1 MSPLVATPTDPVV
14 LRQAFG
20 CFPSGVTALCSL
32 DSGTPV
38 GMAAST
44 FTPVSLEPPLVSVCV
59 QDTSSTWPK
68 LRKQSRLGLSVL
80 AEGQGLVCR
89 SLAGKD
95 GDRFADVDWEADEGG
110 SVYIHGANLWLDC
123 SPYAE
128 FPGGDHTIVLLE
140 IHGLKAEPDREP
152 LVFHGSRFRRLAVS

>member
-1 MSPLVATPTDPVV
+1 MSTLVMASTDPVV

-44 FTPVSLEPPLVSVCV
+44 FTPVSLAPALVSVCV
-59 QDTSSTWPK
+59 QDTSTTWPK
-68 LRKQSRLGLSVL
+68 LRRQGHLGLSVL
-80 AEGQGLVCR
+80 AEGQDTVCR
-89 SLAGKD
+89 SLAVKD
-95 GDRFADVDWEADEGG
+95 GDRFADVDWEASEDG

-123 SPYAE
+123 SLYAE
-128 FPGGDHTIVLLE
+128 IPGGDHTIVLLK
-140 IHGLKAEPDREP
+140 IHGLRAEPDRAP
-152 LVFHGSRFRRLAVS
+152 LVFHGSRFRRLAS